1 MKESDLRRTFAS
13 VTPDESLIRATID
26 RVQAQKYAQAANQAA
41 ALAAQP
47 VRKAAPY
54 AFVYRLAGVACA
66 LLLVLG
72 MGISIGKDATQ
83 PPVADSAAS
92 YARTHFTDT
101 AAQDA
106 SIPMDMSDVAAT
118 PSAPVAYDEQQRAE
132 MLARAKALNTDYIII
147 DAIMSSCY
155 ILPADADG
163 SHGCMLSFDQANV
176 IAASQGAGAIL
187 AGSTAGT
194 VTVPLARIRCS
205 TPEEQ
210 SAVVDAMGSRMCVL
224 IYADGDTL
232 RIDPAYILAE

>member
-1 MKESDLRRTFAS
+1 MKESDLRRAFAS

-101 AAQDA
+101 AALPLFVQLTSKTITA
-106 SIPMDMSDVAAT
+106 FRHAFVIIH
-118 PSAPVAYDEQQRAE
+118 AYNKAYSLNLGITNQLSQFNQR
-132 MLARAKALNTDYIII
+132 RT
-147 DAIMSSCY
+147 
-155 ILPADADG
+155 
-163 SHGCMLSFDQANV
+163 
-176 IAASQGAGAIL
+176 
-187 AGSTAGT
+187 
-194 VTVPLARIRCS
+194 
-205 TPEEQ
+205 
-210 SAVVDAMGSRMCVL
+210 
-224 IYADGDTL
+224 
-232 RIDPAYILAE
+232 